1 MLIPNIYLVVAALAT
16 PVVSVV
22 SSFGSRHSHG
32 HWVLFFRQGSGGRV
46 VISFIVFDGEFDPG
60 SG

>member
-22 SSFGSRHSHG
+22 SSFGSRHAHG
-32 HWVLFFRQGSGGRV
+32 YWVLFFRQGLV
-46 VISFIVFDGEFDPG
+46 VVR
-60 SG
+60 